1 MRKVADEEGCCRRE
15 RARKRD
21 VRDPEKKK
29 NRCMINDKVRYVESD
44 DDLRVWKLPK

>member
-15 RARKRD
+15 RARKRE
-21 VRDPEKKK
+21 VRDPEKK